1 MIKVE
6 RKWRNIMIDKNQIFE
21 IGIGT
26 WKIDPENIES
36 EVEALLNSYNLGQ
49 NYLSLSMLYNN
60 GEVVKKLKK
69 FIERVD
75 RKKLFIA
82 ANLEPNIECETD
94 VEKQLDEYLTSL
106 DIEYV
111 DMLQL
116 HKPSFS
122 KIPLINVYK
131 EIQRMV
137 EIGKVKYIGI
147 SNASLEQ
154 LETVNKEVK
163 IDFFEGI
170 YNLECK
176 IYEDIKVIEYCNQND
191 IKFLCYQPLRR
202 NRTALRNY
210 PLLVELANKYQ
221 KTQNQII
228 LNWLIK
234 EKKMIALV
242 KTTNIHRINENKQA
256 LDFEMEKEDY
266 QKLNTFRSEEF
277 DNIKVDWKDNGGIPI
292 DQLANQFM

>member
-1 MIKVE
+1 MTN
-6 RKWRNIMIDKNQIFE
+6 RNEIFE

-26 WKIDPENIES
+26 WKIEPENIENDIK
-36 EVEALLNSYNLGQ
+36 ALMYSYNLGQ

-60 GEVVKKLKK
+60 GEVVKQLKK
-69 FIERVD
+69 FIDKVD
-75 RKKLFIA
+75 REKLFIA
-82 ANLEPNIECETD
+82 ANLEPDIECEED
-94 VEKQLDEYLTSL
+94 VEKQLDEYLNSL
-106 DIEYV
+106 NIECL

-131 EIQRMV
+131 EIQKMV

-154 LETVNKEVK
+154 LEEINKEIK

-176 IYEDIKVIEYCNQND
+176 IYEDIKVVEYCNQKN

-202 NRTALRNY
+202 NRTAQRNY
-210 PLLVELANKYQ
+210 PILVELANKYQ

-242 KTTNIHRINENKQA
+242 KSTNIDRISENKQA

-266 QKLNTFRSEEF
+266 QRLNNFRSEEF
-277 DNIKVDWKDNGGIPI
+277 DNVKIDWSDNGGIPI
-292 DQLANQFM
+292 DQLANQFA

>member
-1 MIKVE
+1 MI
-6 RKWRNIMIDKNQIFE
+6 NKNDIFE
-21 IGIGT
+21 LGIGT
-26 WKIDPENIES
+26 WKIDYENIKNDMQS
-36 EVEALLNSYNLGQ
+36 LIHSYNLGQ

-60 GEVVKKLKK
+60 GEVVRQLKK
-69 FIERVD
+69 FIDKVD
-75 RKKLFIA
+75 RDKLFIA
-82 ANLEPNIECETD
+82 TNLEPTIECKD
-94 VEKQLDEYLTSL
+94 DIEKQLNEYLQIL

-122 KIPLINVYK
+122 KIPLIDVYK
-131 EIQRMV
+131 EIQRLV
-137 EIGKVKYIGI
+137 SLGKVKYIGI

-154 LETVNKEVK
+154 LSLINKEIK

-176 IYEDIKVIEYCNQND
+176 IYEDIKVLDYCNKND

-202 NRTALRNY
+202 NRTAKRNY
-210 PLLVELANKYQ
+210 PLLVELANKYD

-228 LNWLIK
+228 LNWIIN

-242 KTTNIHRINENKQA
+242 KSTNINRINENKQA
-256 LDFEMEKEDY
+256 LNFKMDIEDY
-266 QKLNTFRSEEF
+266 ERLNNFRNEEF
-277 DNIKVDWKDNGGIPI
+277 DNVKVDWDDNGGISI
-292 DQLANQFM
+292 DQLANQFE

>member
-1 MIKVE
+1 MI
-6 RKWRNIMIDKNQIFE
+6 NKNNIFE
-21 IGIGT
+21 LGIGT
-26 WKIDPENIES
+26 WKIDYENIKNDMQS
-36 EVEALLNSYNLGQ
+36 LIHSYNLGQ

-60 GEVVKKLKK
+60 GEVVRQLKK
-69 FIERVD
+69 FIDKVD
-75 RKKLFIA
+75 RDKLFIA
-82 ANLEPNIECETD
+82 TNLEPTIECKD
-94 VEKQLDEYLTSL
+94 DIEKQLNEYLQIL

-122 KIPLINVYK
+122 KIPLIDVYK
-131 EIQRMV
+131 EIQRLV
-137 EIGKVKYIGI
+137 SLGKVKYIGI

-154 LETVNKEVK
+154 LSLINKEIK

-176 IYEDIKVIEYCNQND
+176 IYEDIKVLDYCNKND

-202 NRTALRNY
+202 NRTTKRNY
-210 PLLVELANKYQ
+210 PLLVELASKYD

-228 LNWLIK
+228 LNWIIN

-242 KTTNIHRINENKQA
+242 KSTNINRINENKQA
-256 LDFEMEKEDY
+256 LDFKMDIEDY
-266 QKLNTFRSEEF
+266 ERLNNFRSEEF
-277 DNIKVDWKDNGGIPI
+277 DNVKVDWDDNGGISI
-292 DQLANQFM
+292 DQLANQFE

>member
-1 MIKVE
+1 MI
-6 RKWRNIMIDKNQIFE
+6 NKNDIFE
-21 IGIGT
+21 LGIGT
-26 WKIDPENIES
+26 WKIDYENIKNDMQS
-36 EVEALLNSYNLGQ
+36 LIHSYNLGQ

-60 GEVVKKLKK
+60 GEVVRQLKK
-69 FIERVD
+69 FIDKVD
-75 RKKLFIA
+75 RDKLFIA
-82 ANLEPNIECETD
+82 TNLEPTIECKD
-94 VEKQLDEYLTSL
+94 DIEKQLNEYLQIL

-122 KIPLINVYK
+122 KIPLIDVYK
-131 EIQRMV
+131 EIQRLV
-137 EIGKVKYIGI
+137 SLGKVKYIGI

-154 LETVNKEVK
+154 LSLINKEIK

-176 IYEDIKVIEYCNQND
+176 IYEDIKVLDYCNKND

-202 NRTALRNY
+202 NRTAKRNY
-210 PLLVELANKYQ
+210 PLLVELANKYD

-228 LNWLIK
+228 LNWIIN

-242 KTTNIHRINENKQA
+242 KSTNINRINENKQA
-256 LDFEMEKEDY
+256 LNFKMDIEDY
-266 QKLNTFRSEEF
+266 EKLNNFRSEEF
-277 DNIKVDWKDNGGIPI
+277 DNVKVDWDDNGGISI
-292 DQLANQFM
+292 DQLANQFE

>member
-1 MIKVE
+1 
-6 RKWRNIMIDKNQIFE
+6 MIDKNEIFE
-21 IGIGT
+21 IGVGT
-26 WKIDPENIES
+26 WKIEPENMEHDI
-36 EVEALLNSYNLGQ
+36 EALLHSYSLGQ

-60 GEVVKKLKK
+60 GEVVKQLKK
-69 FIERVD
+69 FIDKVD
-75 RKKLFIA
+75 RDKLFIA
-82 ANLEPNIECETD
+82 TNLEPSIECKAD
-94 VEKQLDEYLTSL
+94 VEKQLDEYLNIL

-122 KIPLINVYK
+122 KIPLIDVYK
-131 EIQRMV
+131 ELQRMV
-137 EIGKVKYIGI
+137 EIGKVRYIGI

-154 LETVNKEVK
+154 LQLINSQVK

-176 IYEDIKVIEYCNQND
+176 IYEDVGVIEYCNKNN

-202 NRTALRNY
+202 NRTAQRNY
-210 PLLVELANKYQ
+210 PILIELANKYQ
-221 KTQNQII
+221 RTQNQII

-242 KTTNIHRINENKQA
+242 KSTNIDRIDENRQS

-266 QKLNTFRSEEF
+266 QRLNTFRSEEF
-277 DNIKVDWKDNGGIPI
+277 DNIKIDWSDNGGIPI
-292 DQLANQFM
+292 DQLANQLA

>member
-1 MIKVE
+1 MI
-6 RKWRNIMIDKNQIFE
+6 NKNDIFE
-21 IGIGT
+21 LGIGT
-26 WKIDPENIES
+26 WKIDYENIKNDMQS
-36 EVEALLNSYNLGQ
+36 LIHSYNLGQ

-60 GEVVKKLKK
+60 GEVVRQLKR
-69 FIERVD
+69 FINKVD
-75 RKKLFIA
+75 RDKLFIA
-82 ANLEPNIECETD
+82 TNLEPTIECRD
-94 VEKQLDEYLTSL
+94 DIEKQLNEYSQIL

-122 KIPLINVYK
+122 KIPLIDVYK
-131 EIQRMV
+131 EIQRLV
-137 EIGKVKYIGI
+137 NLGKVKYIGI

-154 LETVNKEVK
+154 LSLINKEIK

-176 IYEDIKVIEYCNQND
+176 IYEDIKVLDYCDKND

-202 NRTALRNY
+202 NRTAKRNY
-210 PLLVELANKYQ
+210 PLLVELASKYD

-228 LNWLIK
+228 LNWIIN

-242 KTTNIHRINENKQA
+242 KSTNINRINENKQA
-256 LDFEMEKEDY
+256 LDFKMDIEDY
-266 QKLNTFRSEEF
+266 ERLNNFRSEEF
-277 DNIKVDWKDNGGIPI
+277 DNVKVDWDDNGGISI
-292 DQLANQFM
+292 DQLANQFE